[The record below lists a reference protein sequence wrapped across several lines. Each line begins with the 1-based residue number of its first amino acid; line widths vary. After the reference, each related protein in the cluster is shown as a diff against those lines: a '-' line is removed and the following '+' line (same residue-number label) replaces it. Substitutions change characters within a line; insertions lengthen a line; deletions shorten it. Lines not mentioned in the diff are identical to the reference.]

1 MRSRFQGLEEFFEEL
16 NQKLSPYNIGTAET
30 NILEDTLVKA
40 AGIQSANAGCHVV
53 VNGETEEVLFK
64 IENITPLEADSFKDF
79 LTAVTGVASSYTLE
93 SDGVYYFPVTTEQ
106 LKNNIL
112 PRFMEELKKIDEVTL
127 GEYRAQTEN
136 PEEYELHQLD
146 VLFAEIQRLSAELQS
161 SAISDYVKGQLNIIF
176 DRLIVPQITAYH
188 SEHKGHGCDPAD
200 AAIKDGLRSYN
211 LYKALLASNDELA
224 ANELA
229 VNLQLKT
236 TKYLSSAAKMGT
248 ERANEQRLMQG
259 LMQQFGMFGGRQPG
273 PGMNLPNLNLGA
285 DASSSDDEDN
295 DLMSALLSSFNRR

>member
-16 NQKLSPYNIGTAET
+16 NQKLSPYNIGTDET

-40 AGIQSANAGCHVV
+40 AGIQSADAGCHVV

-64 IENITPLEADSFKDF
+64 IENITTLEADSFKDF
-79 LTAVTGVASSYTLE
+79 LTAVTGVASSYILE
-93 SDGVYYFPVTTEQ
+93 SDGNYYFPVTTDH
-106 LKNNIL
+106 LKNKIL

-136 PEEYELHQLD
+136 PEEFELHQLD

-188 SEHKGHGCDPAD
+188 SEHKGHGCDPAI
-200 AAIKDGLRSYN
+200 AAIDDGVRSFK
-211 LYKALLASNDELA
+211 LYKDLLASNDAMA

-229 VNLQLKT
+229 ANLELKT
-236 TKYLSSAAKMGT
+236 NKYLTTAATMGA
-248 ERANEQRLMQG
+248 ERAKEQQLMQG
-259 LMQQFGMFGGRQPG
+259 LMQQFGMFAGRQPG
-273 PGMNLPNLNLGA
+273 SGMNLPNLNLGA
-285 DASSSDDEDN
+285 NAASSDDEDN
-295 DLMSALLSSFNRR
+295 DLMSSLLSAFNRR